1 MEDLNSQSGLDSWPV
16 PVKVFEGA
24 EKLVRLTG
32 LPQELKQKAWREI
45 RSNHPPL
52 AALLKEQALQD
63 LVEFFDADI
72 FVEAEHAPSLPVEQ
86 LRGRRPE

>member
-1 MEDLNSQSGLDSWPV
+1 MEELNTQSGLDSWPV
-16 PVKVFEGA
+16 PVKVFKDA

-32 LPQELKQKAWREI
+32 LPQELKQKAGREI
-45 RSNHPPL
+45 RSNNPPL